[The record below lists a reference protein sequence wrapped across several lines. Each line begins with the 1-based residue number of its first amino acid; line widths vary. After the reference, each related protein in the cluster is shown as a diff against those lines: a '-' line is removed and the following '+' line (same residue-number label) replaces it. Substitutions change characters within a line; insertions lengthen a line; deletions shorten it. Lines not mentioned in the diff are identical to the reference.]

1 MNLLRG
7 VHATKVL
14 LLAFTLAMPVGLP
27 ATAGSGNCLPQVE
40 TRVRHVRLKHRPPHH
55 AWRKAHDYRRHFAG
69 HRRHRSVK
77 SSIDDFSSFETG
89 GLGDVQTRTR
99 HIRRKHWPSHF
110 ARRDHNRGRVIF
122 IYGGN
127 YRAGR
132 YSGEIDGSYDFPS
145 GIPGL
150 GTYAGNL
157 SAYQQP
163 GNGIYFRQAGSYS
176 SFAGDGLETVPP
188 AESPKIIVV
197 SPQTDDSACSWEQG
211 VCVVR
216 P

>member
-1 MNLLRG
+1 MNLLRA

-14 LLAFTLAMPVGLP
+14 LLAFALAIPAGLP
-27 ATAGSGNCLPQVE
+27 ATAESGGGLSQVE
-40 TRVRHVRLKHRPPHH
+40 TRVRHVRLNDRAPHR
-55 AWRKAHDYRRHFAG
+55 AWRKARHHRHFAG
-69 HRRHRSVK
+69 HRRHRSVN
-77 SSIDDFSSFETG
+77 SSIDGFSSFETG

-110 ARRDHNRGRVIF
+110 TRRDRNRGPWIVIDGRG
-122 IYGGN
+122 YG
-127 YRAGR
+127 AGR
-132 YSGEIDGSYDFPS
+132 YSGDIDGGYDFPS

-157 SAYQQP
+157 SAYEDV
-163 GNGIYFRQAGSYS
+163 GNGIYFSQAGSYS
-176 SFAGDGLETVPP
+176 YIAGNDLEVTPP
-188 AESPKIIVV
+188 AERPKIIVV
-197 SPQTDDSACSWEQG
+197 SPQTNASACAWEHG